1 MTPRATLATAER
13 VLRQIRHDRR
23 TLALLLVVPS
33 LLLMLVAWIF
43 SDTPVFDGIAPSLI
57 AMFPFITMFLVTSIA
72 TLRERRSGTLER
84 LLSMPVGKGDLII
97 GYALAFGLL
106 AVVQSLVCVGVAV
119 WVCGVDIGEHPTL
132 LLLAAALNG
141 VLGTSLGLF
150 TSAFAATEFQVVQ
163 FMPVFVFPQI
173 LLAGLFVPT
182 EDLPTGLEQLSRI
195 LPMTH
200 SFEALAELAAPDAD
214 LSAAGAHI
222 AVICGFTVAFLV
234 IGSLSLRRRT
244 A

>member
-1 MTPRATLATAER
+1 MTLRSTLATAAR
-13 VLRQIRHDRR
+13 VLRQIRHDHR

-43 SDTPVFDGIAPSLI
+43 SDTDVLDSIAPYLI

-84 LLSMPVGKGDLII
+84 LLSMPVGKADLII
-97 GYALAFGLL
+97 GYALAFGAL

-119 WVCGVDIGEHPTL
+119 WVCGVDVGEHVAL

-182 EDLPTGLEQLSRI
+182 EDLPTGLEELSQV

-200 SFEALAELAAPDAD
+200 SFDALSELVSDDAD
-214 LSAAGAHI
+214 LAVAGTHI
-222 AVICGFTVAFLV
+222 AVICGFTLAFLV

-244 A
+244 P